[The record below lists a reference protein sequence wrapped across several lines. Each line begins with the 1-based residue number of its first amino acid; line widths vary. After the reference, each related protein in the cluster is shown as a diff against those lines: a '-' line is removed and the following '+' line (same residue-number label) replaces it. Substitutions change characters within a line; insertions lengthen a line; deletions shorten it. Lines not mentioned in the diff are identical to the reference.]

1 MSLEERIEAF
11 SKLGDKINQ
20 MSSEEFEH
28 LSHQARIQNQW
39 FSEDNIARAFK
50 GIASMINEVELNEW
64 LSKYTIPV
72 VENPKVIGIIMA
84 GNIPMVGFHDLLCV
98 VISGHI
104 AAIKPSSQ
112 DDYLT
117 RFLVNTL
124 LEVAPE
130 LTDTIQLRERLTK
143 IDGLIATGS
152 DNTARYIEYY
162 FRNHPKIIRKN
173 RTSVAVL
180 DGSESSEELALMGND
195 LFWYFGLGC
204 RNVSKVFAP
213 EDYDPKGFFEAI
225 EHFNYIADHNKY
237 RNNYDYHKSILLVN
251 GVKHL
256 DNGFLLWQP
265 SDDLVSPVSIL
276 FQQTYTN
283 KTELNDILRH
293 NASKIQCIVGNEHT
307 PFGQAQLPRVWDY
320 ADNVDT
326 LEFLL
331 KLN

>member
-39 FSEDNIARAFK
+39 FTEDNIARAFK
-50 GIASMINEVELNEW
+50 GIASMIQEGELNEW
-64 LSKYTIPV
+64 LTKYTIPV
-72 VENPKVIGIIMA
+72 VESPKVIGIIMA

-98 VISGHI
+98 IISGHI

-117 RFLVNTL
+117 RFLVNAL
-124 LEVAPE
+124 LEIAPE
-130 LTDTIQLRERLTK
+130 LTDSIQLRERLTE

-180 DGSESSEELALMGND
+180 DGSESSEELSLLGND

-204 RNVSKVFAP
+204 RNVSKVFTP
-213 EDYDPKGFFEAI
+213 EGYDPKDFFEAI
-225 EHFNYIADHNKY
+225 EHFNYVADHNKY

-251 GVKHL
+251 GVRHL

-265 SDDLVSPVSIL
+265 SEDLVSPVSIL
-276 FQQTYTN
+276 FQKTYSD
-283 KTELNDILRH
+283 KSELNEILKL
-293 NASKIQCIVGNEHT
+293 NESKIQCVVGKGFT

-326 LEFLL
+326 MDFLL
-331 KLN
+331 NLN